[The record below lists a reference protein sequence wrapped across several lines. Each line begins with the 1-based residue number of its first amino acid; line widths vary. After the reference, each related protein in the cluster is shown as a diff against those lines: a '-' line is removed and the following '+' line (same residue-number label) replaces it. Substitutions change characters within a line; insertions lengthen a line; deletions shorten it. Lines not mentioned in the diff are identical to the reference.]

1 MKNIITLSLFAFLLL
16 AFLSSCNK
24 DENPIAP
31 DSIKSLTMSHWG
43 VDWSK
48 GLVGSE
54 GNDVNDADGETIG
67 WCPNGSGTGS
77 GIWYRSRIDK
87 IYRISAGELSGVTS
101 IDTTKWDNDVCDTPL
116 ANGDLWAAQ
125 ANDGFVVFKV
135 VELPTDPN
143 DHQWKVKVQYKFS
156 ASTTF

>member
-1 MKNIITLSLFAFLLL
+1 
-16 AFLSSCNK
+16 
-24 DENPIAP
+24 
-31 DSIKSLTMSHWG
+31 MSHWG

-67 WCPNGSGTGS
+67 GCPNGSGTGS
-77 GIWYRSRIDK
+77 GIWYRSRNDK
-87 IYRISAGELSGVTS
+87 IYRISGGELSGVTS

-143 DHQWKVKVQYKFS
+143 DYQWKVKVQYKFS
-156 ASTTF
+156 ATTNF